1 MAALKETPR
10 RHAVL
15 SASSSHRWM
24 ACTPSAVFEQQF
36 QESASEYAEEGTF
49 AHKLAEIKLRVVAGE
64 TTKRAATASINALK
78 KDPFYSQ
85 ELEDY
90 VDGYVDTV
98 IERFNAAR
106 ARCKDALLLLE
117 QRLDFSA
124 WVPEGFGTGDVVI
137 IAEPVAEVID
147 LKYGAG
153 VPVSA
158 ICNPQARLYGLGALA
173 RFEMLY
179 DIQQVRNTIIQPRLD
194 NVTTEELSVP
204 ELLAWA
210 ETEVQ
215 HRAALAA
222 QGAGE
227 FAPGEHCRFCRA
239 RTSCRA
245 RAEHNLQLAKY
256 EFRKGPA
263 LDDAEISDILGR
275 IEELVNWADA
285 VKDYALDQAVN
296 QGKQWPGW
304 KLVEGRSN
312 RKYADDGKVIT
323 VLVDAGYDRK
333 LVLKPEEP
341 LGITAMEKL
350 LGKRQFADLLSSLI
364 IKPAGKP
371 VLAPESDPRP
381 AFNTAAAAAADFK
394 NN

>member
-1 MAALKETPR
+1 MAALEEAPR

-24 ACTPSAVFEQQF
+24 SCTPSARFEQQF
-36 QESASEYAEEGTF
+36 EEEPSSYAAEGTF
-49 AHKLAEIKLRVVAGE
+49 AHKMAELKLRVVAGE
-64 TTKRAATASINALK
+64 STKRAATAQINTLK

-90 VDGYVDTV
+90 IDGYVDTV
-98 IERFNAAR
+98 TERYNAAR
-106 ARCKDALLLLE
+106 ARCKDAILLLE
-117 QRLDFSA
+117 QRLDFSE
-124 WVPEGFGTGDVVI
+124 WVPDGFGTGDVVI
-137 IAEPVAEVID
+137 IAEPVIEVID

-158 ICNPQARLYGLGALA
+158 LGNPQIRLYGLGALA
-173 RFEMLY
+173 RYDVLY
-179 DIQQVRNTIIQPRLD
+179 DVQAVRMTIIQPRLD
-194 NVTTEELSVP
+194 NVTTDELSVP

-210 ETEVQ
+210 ESQVQ
-215 HRAALAA
+215 PRAALAA
-222 QGAGE
+222 EGAGE
-227 FAPGEHCRFCRA
+227 FEPGEHCRFCRA
-239 RTSCRA
+239 RTVCRA

-256 EFRKGPA
+256 EFRHGPA
-263 LDDAEISDILGR
+263 LDDMEISDILGR
-275 IEELVNWADA
+275 IDELVNWADT
-285 VKDYALDQAVN
+285 VKDYALNQAVN

-312 RKYADDGKVIT
+312 RKYADDAKVVT
-323 VLVDAGYDRK
+323 VLVDAGYERK

-350 LGKRQFADLLSSLI
+350 LGKRPFADLLATLV

-371 VLAPESDPRP
+371 VLTPESDPRP
-381 AFNTAAAAAADFK
+381 AFNTTAAAVADFT
-394 NN
+394 N

>member
-1 MAALKETPR
+1 MAAVREAPR
-10 RHAVL
+10 QHAVL
-15 SASSSHRWM
+15 SASGSHRWM
-24 ACTPSAVFEQQF
+24 ACPPSAVFEQQF
-36 QESASEYAEEGTF
+36 QESTSEYAEEGTF
-49 AHKLAEIKLRVVAGE
+49 AHKLAEIKLRAVNGE
-64 TTKRAATASINALK
+64 TTKRAATASINTLK
-78 KDPFYSQ
+78 KERFYSQ

-98 IERFNAAR
+98 SERFNAAR
-106 ARCKDALLLLE
+106 ARCKDALMLLE

-124 WVPEGFGTGDVVI
+124 WVPDGFGTGDVVI
-137 IAEPVAEVID
+137 IAEPVVEVID

-158 ICNPQARLYGLGALA
+158 LNNPQTRLYGLGAVA
-173 RFEMLY
+173 RYDMLY
-179 DIQQVRNTIIQPRLD
+179 DVQQVRTTIIQPRLD
-194 NVTTEELSVP
+194 NVSSEDLSVS

-210 ETEVQ
+210 ETQVQ
-215 HRAALAA
+215 PAAELAA
-222 QGAGE
+222 EGKGE

-263 LDDAEISDILGR
+263 LDDAEIADILGR
-275 IEELVNWADA
+275 IDELVNWADA

-296 QGKQWPGW
+296 HDKQWPGW

-312 RKYADDGKVIT
+312 RKYADDAKTINT
-323 VLVDAGYDRK
+323 LVGAGYDRK

-350 LGKRQFADLLSSLI
+350 LGRKPFVELLASLV

-381 AFNTAAAAAADFK
+381 AFNSAAAAAADFK